1 MACRGNYNIRGQ
13 KVDDGDR
20 VDEQERGEKRD
31 EKRDEDDEWSESDST
46 LWRPNPDDSSSESL
60 RWRVHHGCSG
70 SQSDPLTLSTHLTNG
85 CCSAHSRHAGGTVSV
100 ASAHVQLAV
109 ITPRSRRTRAR
120 RLR

>member
-1 MACRGNYNIRGQ
+1 MAYRGNYNIRGQ

-31 EKRDEDDEWSESDST
+31 ENDEWSESEST
-46 LWRPNPDDSSSESL
+46 LWRWPNPDDSSSESL

-70 SQSDPLTLSTHLTNG
+70 AQSDPLTLSTHLTNG

-100 ASAHVQLAV
+100 ASAHVQLAA